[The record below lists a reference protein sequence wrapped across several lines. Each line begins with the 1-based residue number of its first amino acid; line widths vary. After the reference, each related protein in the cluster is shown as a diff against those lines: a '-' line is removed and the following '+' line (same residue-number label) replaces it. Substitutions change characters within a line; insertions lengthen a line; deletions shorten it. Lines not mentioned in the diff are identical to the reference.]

1 MSSLLSFF
9 QRVRNLFRQDDLDR
23 DLAAEISAHLDLAA
37 EENLKRGLSP
47 EEARRQAL
55 IQFGGA
61 QQAKENHRDS
71 RGLPLLESVFQDLR
85 FALRTFL
92 KSPGFTAIAVLT
104 LALGIGAN
112 AAIFSVVRGVLLRP
126 LANHDEDR
134 LLYVRQSAPGIGQE
148 DAAFSVPEIKD
159 IGAGLKT
166 IKELGTLSALDF
178 TVVGLGE
185 PREIRSGVVDGNYF
199 DVVGLHPVL
208 GRLLNPADDGP
219 NAPGAAVLTYR
230 FWTNSL
236 HSDPSVL
243 GKTIRLGSY
252 EGTRPAT
259 IVGVLEPSVPYPVET
274 EILANIV
281 TSPHHLS
288 ATMVTG
294 RSHRMTEV
302 FARLAPGAE
311 LDSARAEL
319 NTVYATMLAAH
330 PETYK
335 TNDHFQIS
343 VTRMH
348 DQINSNAKTILWVLF
363 AAAGL
368 LFVIACSNVANLIL
382 ARTVRREPELAM
394 RAALGATTRVLR
406 RSLLAESLLLCGTGA
421 LAGILIAAPMVAVLA
436 RYAAR
441 FSVRANGL
449 TLDFSLLWIG
459 VALALVSAVFL
470 AFVPRL
476 PSGDTSTGFGI
487 SGSSLRL
494 TGGSRRR
501 LRIFAVTQITA
512 SFLLLAG
519 AGALVKT
526 LLELEK
532 TQAPFDTAHVL
543 AVNLPV
549 MTDGRTPEQV
559 KDFYRNVQRNLSTLP
574 GVERVSYGFSVP
586 WRDTR
591 QQSISLAFAAE
602 GATQEN
608 PEDDTRAE
616 FRSVSAGYFDT
627 LGIPVV
633 EGRDF
638 RDTDRDGSERVVVI
652 SQSLAQRFFPGQ
664 DPVNRHLT
672 WTDPVIKFIGIS
684 DQPRRIIGV
693 VPDIDDE
700 NIIPSPKIT
709 VYQPS
714 EQEGFN
720 GRLFVRAKND
730 PYTLVPTITHAV
742 HEMASDQPVER
753 PATLQDVRGEVLAP
767 NRLNAIVFGGFA
779 ALALLISV
787 VGVAGVL
794 AFSVS
799 GRTREFGIRLALGSQ
814 PVCLLADVLKDGLV
828 IASIG
833 VGSGVLVGI
842 VFARVIGKYVSEL
855 QFPGALPLIASAA
868 ILLVAAVVASAL
880 PALRASRVDAIQALR
895 SE

>member
-1 MSSLLSFF
+1 MKSLLSFF
-9 QRVRNLFRQDDLDR
+9 ERLRNLFRRDALDR
-23 DLAAEISAHLDLAA
+23 DLDAEISAHLDLAT
-37 EENLKRGLSP
+37 EENLKRGMTP
-47 EEARRQAL
+47 EEARRHAL
-55 IQFGGA
+55 IQFGGT

-71 RGLPLLESVFQDLR
+71 RGLPLLESFLQDLR

-92 KSPGFTAIAVLT
+92 KNPGFSAVAVLT

-126 LANHDEDR
+126 LANRDEDR
-134 LLYVRQSAPGIGQE
+134 LLYIRQSAPGIG
-148 DAAFSVPEIKD
+148 DADTAFSVPELKD
-159 IGAGLKT
+159 IGADLKT
-166 IKELGTLSALDF
+166 IKALGTLSALDF

-199 DVVGLHPVL
+199 EVVGLRPAL
-208 GRLLNPADDGP
+208 GRLLNPGDDGP

-243 GKTIRLGSY
+243 GKTIRLGSF

-294 RSHRMTEV
+294 RTHRMTEA
-302 FARLAPGAE
+302 FARLAPGAD

-335 TNDHFQIS
+335 TNDHFQIT

-348 DQINSNAKTILWVLF
+348 DQINSNARTILWVLF

-368 LFVIACSNVANLIL
+368 LFVIACANVANLVL
-382 ARTVRREPELAM
+382 ARTVHREPELAM
-394 RAALGATTRVLR
+394 RAALGATTGALR
-406 RSLLAESLLLCGTGA
+406 RSLLAESLLLCGIGA

-441 FSVRANGL
+441 FSVRAVGL
-449 TLDFSLLWIG
+449 SLDSSLLWIG

-476 PSGDTSTGFGI
+476 PSGDAWSGFGI
-487 SGSSLRL
+487 SSSVRV
-494 TGGSRRR
+494 TGGSKRR

-559 KDFYRNVQRNLSTLP
+559 RDFYRSVQRNIATLP
-574 GVERVSYGFSVP
+574 GIERASTGFSVP
-586 WRDTR
+586 WRDAR
-591 QQSISLAFAAE
+591 LQSISLAFAAE
-602 GATQEN
+602 GAAQDN
-608 PEDDTRAE
+608 PEDDTRAQ
-616 FRSVSAGYFDT
+616 FRSVSPGYFDT
-627 LGIPVV
+627 LGMPIV

-638 RDTDRDGSERVVVI
+638 RDSDREGSERVVIV

-664 DPVNRHLT
+664 NAVGRHLQ

-684 DQPRRIIGV
+684 EQPRRIIGV
-693 VPDIDDE
+693 VPDLDDQ
-700 NIIPSPKIT
+700 NIIPSPMTT

-714 EQEGFN
+714 EQEGWSS
-720 GRLFVRAKND
+720 RLFVRAKTD
-730 PYTLVPTITHAV
+730 PYSLVPSITRAIHD
-742 HEMASDQPVER
+742 MASDQPVER
-753 PATLQDVRGEVLAP
+753 PATLEDVRGEVLTP
-767 NRLNAIVFGGFA
+767 NRLNAVVFGGFA

-794 AFSVS
+794 AFSVG
-799 GRTREFGIRLALGSQ
+799 GRTREFGVRLALGAQ
-814 PVCLLADVLKDGLV
+814 PRSLLTDVLKDGLV
-828 IASIG
+828 IATIG
-833 VGSGVLVGI
+833 VVSGVLVGF
-842 VFARVIGKYVSEL
+842 VFARIIGKYVTEL
-855 QFPGALPLIASAA
+855 QLPGAKPLLVSAA
-868 ILLVAAVVASAL
+868 VILTSAVVASAL
-880 PALRASRVDAIQALR
+880 PALRAASVDAVRALR

>member
-1 MSSLLSFF
+1 MNSLLSFF
-9 QRVRNLFRQDDLDR
+9 QRLRNLFRQDDLDR
-23 DLAAEISAHLDLAA
+23 DLAAEISTHIDLAV
-37 EENLKRGLSP
+37 EENLKNGLSP
-47 EEARRQAL
+47 KEARRQAL
-55 IQFGGA
+55 IQFGGT

-71 RGLPLLESVFQDLR
+71 RGLPLLESFFQDLR

-92 KSPGFTAIAVLT
+92 KNPGFTAIAVLT

-134 LLYVRQSAPGIGQE
+134 LLYVRQSAPGIGQA

-159 IGAGLKT
+159 IGTGLKT

-178 TVVGLGE
+178 TVSGLGE

-199 DVVGLHPVL
+199 DVIGLRPVL

-243 GKTIRLGSY
+243 GKTIRLGSD

-319 NTVYATMLAAH
+319 NTVYASMLATH

-335 TNDHFQIS
+335 ANDHFQIT

-348 DQINSNAKTILWVLF
+348 DQINSNARTILWVLF

-394 RAALGATTRVLR
+394 RSALGATTQVLR
-406 RSLLAESLLLCGTGA
+406 RSLLAESLLLCGMGA

-441 FSVRANGL
+441 FSVRAAGL

-470 AFVPRL
+470 AYVPRL
-476 PSGDTSTGFGI
+476 PNGDSSTGPGI
-487 SGSSLRL
+487 SGSSLRV

-559 KDFYRNVQRNLSTLP
+559 KDFYRNVQRDLSTLP

-591 QQSISLAFAAE
+591 LQTITLAFAAE
-602 GATQEN
+602 GAKQEN
-608 PEDDTRAE
+608 PEDDTRAD

-627 LGIPVV
+627 LGIPIV

-638 RDTDRDGSERVVVI
+638 RDSDRDGSELVVVV

-672 WTDPVIKFIGIS
+672 WTDPVIKFIGLS

-693 VPDIDDE
+693 VPDLDDE
-700 NIIPSPKIT
+700 NIIPSPMIT
-709 VYQPS
+709 VYQPT

-730 PYTLVPTITHAV
+730 PYTLVPTITRAI

-753 PATLQDVRGEVLAP
+753 PATLEDVRGEVLAP

-814 PVCLLADVLKDGLV
+814 PVSLLADVLKDGLV

-842 VFARVIGKYVSEL
+842 VFARVIGKYVSVL

-868 ILLVAAVVASAL
+868 ILLVAAVIASAL